1 MGLLERKSKS
11 TLNAGSM
18 LEEFLFIV
26 SDFYIIPIPT
36 NAPRLITVKYAQ
48 RIFEIWYKALILKSY
63 GPHYR
68 MYQTSLPIY
77 FKCSSTIL

>member
-48 RIFEIWYKALILKSY
+48 RIFEI
-63 GPHYR
+63 
-68 MYQTSLPIY
+68 
-77 FKCSSTIL
+77 